1 MFPLDGVLLLPGG
14 RLPLNIF
21 EPRYIQMVKDT
32 LATSDRMIVMTQPL
46 YDENNKNKVY
56 SLGCAGKIIS
66 FEETADHRFLISLL
80 GLLRCNLI
88 NDVSEGNGYKRMNVD
103 FQNYLDDIKQ
113 KKETINRDVFLK
125 SLKPYFDLKGLSA
138 DWEAIKAC
146 DDERLITTLAMICP
160 FSSIEKQAL
169 LEANSLN
176 ERANLMKVMLEMGA
190 FDEGVSNGKKH

>member
-46 YDENNKNKVY
+46 NDENNKNKVY

-80 GLLRCNLI
+80 GMLRCDLI
-88 NDVSEGNGYKRMNVD
+88 NDVSEENGYKRMNVD
-103 FQNYLDDIKQ
+103 FQNYLNDVKQNNESIKRDD
-113 KKETINRDVFLK
+113 FLK
-125 SLKPYFDLKGLSA
+125 SLKPYFELKGLSA
-138 DWEAIKAC
+138 DWDVIKAC
-146 DDERLITTLAMICP
+146 DDKRLITTLAMICP

-169 LEANSLN
+169 LEANTLN
-176 ERANLMKVMLEMGA
+176 ERADLMKVMLEMGT